1 MSEKSQMQKFVQV
14 MGLALG
20 LPGTIVGLFFVLNG
34 LVSKGVISWNTLL
47 IVLLVVVVSMLGLM
61 VRYVLDRKNR
71 R

>member
-20 LPGTIVGLFFVLNG
+20 LPGTIIGLFFLLNG
-34 LVSKGVISWNTLL
+34 LVGKGLISWNTLL
-47 IVLLVVVVSMLGLM
+47 IVLLVVVVTMLGLM